1 MRVIGPILNQPI
13 RPPGPVRQRPRRD
26 TDFNIREALKRNRQ
40 SLLTAQETGRTAL
53 AGYEELAPQYNT
65 AVQAA
70 RDYQSTVT
78 SNYQAYQKA
87 YNEGVGA
94 FNTELKRLKGAYDS
108 AVARVAPLK
117 SARDAAAQEAT
128 KLYSSYSSAY
138 ESGVTQGQ
146 SSYQTALTNLK
157 SSADTASGEY
167 ERYLGLSNQEAR
179 KYNNMLDNVYLS
191 PKTYTG
197 GVQYDLGGIGGN
209 IYVGGSRV
217 TISRLLGSQELE
229 QLVPESKTS
238 EDVRRKY
245 RYDNYSNL
253 YSARASG
260 SEASRAFIHRG
271 EARTYQDSV
280 YDLYTRGKRTYED
293 YQSAVAEAQRLTDL
307 AAQTRTQSETY
318 SKDAQKFLG
327 TYQTEMGKYNKLLA
341 DKDYVTRYA
350 QQASSA
356 ALNTYNQYVSNTYNP
371 AATRYNE
378 ASSAVTAAA
387 NAYNTYA
394 ADRSKV
400 DAAASA
406 AKQVY
411 DASVSRYQDLQTA
424 YQDLEPQ
431 LTQYTQQAET
441 ARQQVLTLAG
451 QAPDLQRSLEID
463 TEARK
468 RGDRLGYRR
477 SVLGRG
483 YKRRGAAR

>member
-1 MRVIGPILNQPI
+1 MIRNAPTVFDEPKIRVRTFSSN
-13 RPPGPVRQRPRRD
+13 PRKD
-26 TDFNIREALKRNRQ
+26 TDFNIRAALKRNRQ
-40 SLLTAQETGRTAL
+40 LLTGAQESGRAAL

-70 RDYQSTVT
+70 RDYQGTVT

-87 YNEGVGA
+87 YNEGVGV
-94 FNTELKRLKGAYDS
+94 FNTELKRLKGVYDS
-108 AVARVAPLK
+108 AVAKAAPLK
-117 SARDAAAQEAT
+117 SALDAAAQEAT
-128 KLYSSYSSAY
+128 QLYSSYSSAY

-179 KYNNMLDNVYLS
+179 KYNNMLDSVYLS

-197 GVQYDLGGIGGN
+197 GYQYDVGGIGGN

-217 TISRLLGSQELE
+217 TMSRL
-229 QLVPESKTS
+229 SKDASTGG
-238 EDVRRKY
+238 

-293 YQSAVAEAQRLTDL
+293 YQSAVAEAQRISDL

-341 DKDYVTRYA
+341 DTDYVTRFA
-350 QQASSA
+350 QQQSTA

-431 LTQYTQQAET
+431 LTQYSQQAET

-451 QAPDLQRSLEID
+451 QAPDLQRSLAID

>member
-1 MRVIGPILNQPI
+1 MRVIAP
-13 RPPGPVRQRPRRD
+13 RPTFFNPNPVYIQQEPPRSRRD

-65 AVQAA
+65 AVEAA
-70 RDYQSTVT
+70 RDYQGTVT

-94 FNTELKRLKGAYDS
+94 FNTELKRLKGVYDS
-108 AVARVAPLK
+108 AVASVAPLK
-117 SARDAAAQEAT
+117 SARDAAAQKAT
-128 KLYSSYSSAY
+128 KLYSAYSTAY
-138 ESGVTQGQ
+138 STGVTQGK
-146 SSYQTALTNLK
+146 SSYQTALSNLK
-157 SSADTASGEY
+157 SGVDAASTSY
-167 ERYLGLSNQEAR
+167 QQYLKLSNQEAS
-179 KYNNMLDNVYLS
+179 KYNNLLSSVYLS
-191 PKTYTG
+191 PQTYTG
-197 GVQYDLGGIGGN
+197 SVQYDLGGIGGN

-217 TISRLLGSQELE
+217 TMSRL
-229 QLVPESKTS
+229 S
-238 EDVRRKY
+238 EDTRTGN

-271 EARTYQDSV
+271 TARTYQDSV
-280 YDLYTRGKRTYED
+280 YDLYTRGKRTYAQ
-293 YQSAVAEAQRLTDL
+293 YQSAVAEAQRLTTL
-307 AAQTRTQSETY
+307 ASQTLTQSETY
-318 SKDAQKFLG
+318 SKNAQKFLG
-327 TYQTEMGKYNKLLA
+327 TYQTEIGKYNKLLA

-350 QQASSA
+350 QQQSTA

-371 AATRYNE
+371 AATRYNQ

-387 NAYNTYA
+387 KAYNQYA
-394 ADRSKV
+394 ADRSKI

-406 AKQVY
+406 AKSVY

-431 LTQYTQQAET
+431 LTEYSQQAES
-441 ARQQVLTLAG
+441 AKQQVLTLTG
-451 QAPDLQRSLEID
+451 QAPGLQRSLAID